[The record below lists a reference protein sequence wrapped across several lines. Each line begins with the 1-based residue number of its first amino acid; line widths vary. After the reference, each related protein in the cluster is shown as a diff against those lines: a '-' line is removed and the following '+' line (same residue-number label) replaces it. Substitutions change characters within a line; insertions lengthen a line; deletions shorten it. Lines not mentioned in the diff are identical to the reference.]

1 MHHPDRLPE
10 VAGASDCATQS
21 CMPENGMRPS
31 IPAIAVLVG
40 VLLALG
46 STLGTVAGPL
56 PPAPPVKHYDPLP

>member
-1 MHHPDRLPE
+1 
-10 VAGASDCATQS
+10 
-21 CMPENGMRPS
+21 MPENGMRPS